1 MLIVWSALFG
11 VLFFLGIVLLTLVFG
26 AAANKAEK
34 EDLRRL
40 AAEREAGLTGDL
52 TAGASYSSAAA
63 NG

>member
-11 VLFFLGIVLLTLVFG
+11 VLLFLGIVLLTLVFG

-40 AAEREAGLTGDL
+40 AAEREAGPTGDL